1 MTFILLEFYKYV
13 TYSMLFLTKYIMK
26 KRDLNVTFG
35 CIWLDQRVGNRT
47 RKGGGARS
55 QTLSTKLMLGN
66 ADTILE
72 ITGK

>member
-1 MTFILLEFYKYV
+1 MAFILLEFYNRV
-13 TYSMLFLTKYIMK
+13 TYSMLFLTKCIIK
-26 KRDLNVTFG
+26 ERDLNMTFG
-35 CIWLDQRVGNRT
+35 CIWLEQRVGNRM
-47 RKGGGARS
+47 RKGEGARS